1 MPSKSSPLDYLPTS
15 LLKSCSSVFA
25 PIICTLANLSFSE
38 GHFPDSFKSAQ
49 ISPLLKKPGLDEDS
63 PASYRPISNLNTV
76 SKILEKLFSSRLKQ
90 HVKFSSNT
98 NLFQSAYRQFHSTET
113 ALLKIL
119 GDVYTAVDG
128 KKITIMVSL
137 DLSAAFDTLN
147 HSTMLHRL
155 KHTFGISG
163 SALLWISTYLE
174 HRSFYVK
181 VDDASSEVFSS
192 DIGVPQG
199 SVLGPLLFSLYVAP
213 VSNVIESH
221 GISYHQYADDTQLYI
236 GCAFEDIT
244 SSLHLINICT
254 AALNTWFLQN
264 GLCLNPGKSEAMFLG
279 TNFQVNKTKSISSI
293 LIADSSIA
301 ISHDIKS
308 LGIVIDEKLSFD
320 THVDKLCQSAQY
332 HIRALRHIRSSLT
345 SEVAKSVACSIIGS
359 RIDYCNSLLYGVSEK
374 NINKIQMVQNT
385 VARVITGHRKFDHIT
400 PVLKNLHWLPIK
412 NRIKFKYCT
421 IIFKT
426 LLHNEPIYLRN
437 LISRR
442 TVSRLR
448 SSDQCLLNTPYCG
461 TVLASRAFSVA
472 APTVWNEI
480 PLEIRNCTSLKSFK
494 LKLKTHFFNLSFK
507 P

>member
-1 MPSKSSPLDYLPTS
+1 MDDLTPVTISEVQNILGSMPSKSSPLDYLPTS

-192 DIGVPQG
+192 DIAIILVFHRDRCWDRF
-199 SVLGPLLFSLYVAP
+199 FSLCT
-213 VSNVIESH
+213 SH
-221 GISYHQYADDTQLYI
+221 LCQ
-236 GCAFEDIT
+236 T
-244 SSLHLINICT
+244 SSNHMAFPT
-254 AALNTWFLQN
+254 
-264 GLCLNPGKSEAMFLG
+264 
-279 TNFQVNKTKSISSI
+279 ISMQ
-293 LIADSSIA
+293 
-301 ISHDIKS
+301 
-308 LGIVIDEKLSFD
+308 
-320 THVDKLCQSAQY
+320 T
-332 HIRALRHIRSSLT
+332 
-345 SEVAKSVACSIIGS
+345 
-359 RIDYCNSLLYGVSEK
+359 
-374 NINKIQMVQNT
+374 
-385 VARVITGHRKFDHIT
+385 
-400 PVLKNLHWLPIK
+400 
-412 NRIKFKYCT
+412 
-421 IIFKT
+421 
-426 LLHNEPIYLRN
+426 
-437 LISRR
+437 
-442 TVSRLR
+442 
-448 SSDQCLLNTPYCG
+448 
-461 TVLASRAFSVA
+461 
-472 APTVWNEI
+472 
-480 PLEIRNCTSLKSFK
+480 IRNCTLAARLKI
-494 LKLKTHFFNLSFK
+494 LRVHFTSSTSAQQH
-507 P
+507 